1 MSKLNSR
8 KIMVFI
14 INTIIFTGF
23 ALLVL
28 FYAKDIFSQVISGL
42 VWAQIVNSGIVIGG
56 NSFDKLTI
64 SQNFKPELYDK

>member
-8 KIMVFI
+8 KIMVFF
-14 INTIIFTGF
+14 INTIIFVGLS
-23 ALLVL
+23 LLVL
-28 FYAKDIFSQVISGL
+28 FYAQDIFPQVFPGL
-42 VWAQIVNSGIVIGG
+42 IWAQIVNSGIVIGG

>member
-1 MSKLNSR
+1 MNKKKSR
-8 KIMVFI
+8 KITVFI
-14 INTIIFTGF
+14 INTIIFTGMS
-23 ALLVL
+23 LLVL
-28 FYAKDIFSQVISGL
+28 FYAKDIFPQVISGL